1 MSVMKPKRRK
11 TGAMRFVT
19 QRRPGVGRE
28 YVSHLLRRSYRED
41 GKVKKETIANLTH
54 AERYRGRNV
63 IERCFNRLK
72 HWRRLATR
80 YEKLGVNYVAVLLV
94 VSSMHFLNLLI

>member
-11 TGAMRFVT
+11 TGAMHLVT

-63 IERCFNRLK
+63 IEPCFNRLK

>member
-1 MSVMKPKRRK
+1 VDIGKIRR
-11 TGAMRFVT
+11 
-19 QRRPGVGRE
+19 VGRGRPRLRP
-28 YVSHLLRRSYRED
+28 SHVASDKAYDSDKLRAALRER
-41 GKVKKETIANLTH
+41 GIVPVIPSRRN
-54 AERYRGRNV
+54 YRGRNV